1 MKCAKC
7 GAEIKEGC
15 IYCSVCGNAV
25 QIVPD
30 YSVLEDDYLHSL
42 LKDGGICREGT
53 GAGTRQS
60 SKSQNSRRG
69 KKNRRLPFLIGG
81 ILLVLLVLAG
91 ILIKAAIDHRNA
103 NSYDY
108 QMEQAAMAA
117 DAQNDGEALDYYERA
132 LYLYPNDIIAREK
145 MIEIYEKQK
154 NTDAAMVLLIEI
166 IKLDPANEDA
176 YRDLDRYL

>member
-1 MKCAKC
+1 M
-7 GAEIKEGC
+7 
-15 IYCSVCGNAV
+15 
-25 QIVPD
+25 
-30 YSVLEDDYLHSL
+30 
-42 LKDGGICREGT
+42 
-53 GAGTRQS
+53 
-60 SKSQNSRRG
+60 
-69 KKNRRLPFLIGG
+69 
-81 ILLVLLVLAG
+81 LLVLAG

-166 IKLDPANEDA
+166 IKP
-176 YRDLDRYL
+176 

>member
-1 MKCAKC
+1 MP
-7 GAEIKEGC
+7 ILTT
-15 IYCSVCGNAV
+15 I
-25 QIVPD
+25 
-30 YSVLEDDYLHSL
+30 
-42 LKDGGICREGT
+42 RW
-53 GAGTRQS
+53 
-60 SKSQNSRRG
+60 
-69 KKNRRLPFLIGG
+69 NRRPG
-81 ILLVLLVLAG
+81 
-91 ILIKAAIDHRNA
+91 
-103 NSYDY
+103 
-108 QMEQAAMAA
+108 QA